1 MKKLLFGTYSLDI
14 GGIEKAL
21 VILVNKLQE
30 KGYDITLVLEKK
42 QGIFLNEIDPKIK
55 IIEYAPSNSKNKI
68 QRKIIN
74 LIKRIKFTL
83 KYKNKYDFSASFATY
98 SLPSSFVARTA
109 SKNCYLWGHAD
120 YLTLFDGNAE
130 EMKEFFIERNYDK
143 FKKIIFVSKE
153 GKDSFIKV
161 FPKMNE
167 KTMVC
172 NNLIDADKILEL
184 SKEKIPEDEGLNKIN
199 LNMNFC
205 GLDLSKIPQQNL
217 NDWTVYIIPAL
228 YIISTFISM
237 KITTSM
243 QKKSK
248 KNDGV
253 IDITEKEEKDSKE
266 EEKNEMEDMME
277 QSNKMMSWMMPIM
290 SVSIS
295 LVAPLG
301 LALYWLVNNILMIG
315 ERLVLNKIIKD

>member
-1 MKKLLFGTYSLDI
+1 MFQFFANIFGYLLNFINNFVGNYGLAI
-14 GGIEKAL
+14 
-21 VILVNKLQE
+21 ILF
-30 KGYDITLVLEKK
+30 TVL
-42 QGIFLNEIDPKIK
+42 IK
-55 IIEYAPSNSKNKI
+55 IIMLPLSIKQQRTMKKSTELNEKI
-68 QRKIIN
+68 KVLQ
-74 LIKRIKFTL
+74 F
-83 KYKNKYDFSASFATY
+83 KYKNDPEKLNREMMDLYKKENMSPFSGCLSTIAQFILLISIFYMVRCPLTY
-98 SLPSSFVARTA
+98 MEKINNDQINIYVQQLKDGGITVNQAYSEIDIIREL
-109 SKNCYLWGHAD
+109 D
-120 YLTLFDGNAE
+120 YL
-130 EMKEFFIERNYDK
+130 
-143 FKKIIFVSKE
+143 
-153 GKDSFIKV
+153 
-161 FPKMNE
+161 
-167 KTMVC
+167 
-172 NNLIDADKILEL
+172 
-184 SKEKIPEDEGLNKIN
+184 KEKMPEDEGLNKIN